1 MWTRADFRGDSRP
14 VFCGQLIVRAFDTH
28 GRVQGSGTASRER
41 TGRPHARHASE
52 CDVRVAADSIPAQVG
67 SNMVKRSKGRP
78 RSAWL
83 LSPLVF
89 RNSQCTSTS
98 LAADP
103 VGPGHALEAE
113 LTPASSYSVEAAQRH
128 RISPVSQGWSQSAW
142 LLPPIVFRHSSC
154 TSVADHSANA
164 VWT

>member
-28 GRVQGSGTASRER
+28 GRVQGSGTTSRER
-41 TGRPHARHASE
+41 TGPPHARHDSE
-52 CDVRVAADSIPAQVG
+52 SDVRVAADPGAGWFSHG
-67 SNMVKRSKGRP
+67 SKGRP